1 MGFFTLILSVLLLV
15 AGAIAMALYG
25 RFSRTKEEMRQ
36 LSQDLGSAQDALQQ
50 VRQEL
55 SAERERSH
63 TATQALS
70 DANGRARQVT
80 DELSAATE
88 RLQRY
93 ATIQNME
100 EATAK
105 LRAIAATVD
114 SEVTTLKQDA
124 TKLLE
129 ELTVLRKEQELYRLD
144 SQTREFGLYEP
155 TFSFDSSSKYK
166 DALSENYARQKEM
179 TQADQAAMCSA
190 TWTVDGD
197 YKKGRKMTE
206 QYLKLM
212 LWAFNG
218 ECDALISQVKY
229 HNAVKIEERVRKL
242 FERINKLGQE
252 KNCQISHEFL
262 KLKLQELSLVHEYS
276 EKRQQEA
283 EEQRMLREQ
292 MRDEEKAQREIER
305 AQQDAEREASRYQQA
320 LDKARKEAEKAHGE
334 KLNTLQAEIERINQ
348 LLTEAN
354 TRRARAA
361 SQAELT
367 KRGHV
372 YVISNIGSF
381 GEHIYKIGMTR
392 RLEPLDRVDE
402 LGDASVPFRFD
413 VHAMI
418 RSDDAPQLERALQKA
433 FEHRRVNLVNYRR
446 EFFAVTLDEIRKAV
460 SQNHGEIE
468 FTLVAE
474 AEEYRK
480 TQMMRKDGTIES
492 RDSIR
497 YQGT

>member
-25 RFSRTKEEMRQ
+25 RVSRTREELRQ

-93 ATIQNME
+93 ATIQNIE

-114 SEVTTLKQDA
+114 SEVTTMKQDS

-229 HNAVKIEERVRKL
+229 HNAVKVEERVRKL

-252 KNCQISHEFL
+252 KNCHINHEFL

-446 EFFAVTLDEIRKAV
+446 EFFAVTLDEISKAV
-460 SQNHGEIE
+460 SLNHGEIE